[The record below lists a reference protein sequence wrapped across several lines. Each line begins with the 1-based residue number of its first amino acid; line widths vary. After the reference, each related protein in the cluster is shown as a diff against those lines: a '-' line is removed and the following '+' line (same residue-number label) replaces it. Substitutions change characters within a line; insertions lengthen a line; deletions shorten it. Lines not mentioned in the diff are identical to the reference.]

1 MRKHVLVCFKTK
13 PSACLHTCVEI
24 NQYNKPSHFLKV
36 VQEYIYAQIA
46 HINWQWH
53 AFIYQCLKQCYNKYH
68 FLIGRHHVTL
78 YAWNSDKKECC
89 RWNFFLSCILFVT
102 YSTQSCST
110 AAKSLMVHFKLSPR
124 KYFGSNLVWL
134 YIDLIKIVF
143 HFSMF

>member
-24 NQYNKPSHFLKV
+24 NQHNKPSHFLKV

-46 HINWQWH
+46 HIYWQWH

-78 YAWNSDKKECC
+78 YAWNSDNNKRVVGGIYFEVAFCLWLTQHC
-89 RWNFFLSCILFVT
+89 HAQLQLNPWWPILST
-102 YSTQSCST
+102 RQE
-110 AAKSLMVHFKLSPR
+110 
-124 KYFGSNLVWL
+124 NN
-134 YIDLIKIVF
+134 
-143 HFSMF
+143 